1 MLLDSE
7 ISYLKDLGCWML
19 FDFLFMRILGSCDMC
34 GGILFLNSKN
44 GGNLDG
50 LSVNSVCF

>member
-7 ISYLKDLGCWML
+7 ISCLKDLGCWVL

-34 GGILFLNSKN
+34 EGILFLNSKN
-44 GGNLDG
+44 GGCLDG
-50 LSVNSVCF
+50 LSVNNVCF